1 MKPNL
6 PLSLFGFPPP
16 ELVKICPLLCLRING
31 GVSERAEDVRSD
43 VREIK

>member
-16 ELVKICPLLCLRING
+16 DSVKICPLLCLRIDG
-31 GVSERAEDVRSD
+31 GVSERPEDVRSG
-43 VREIK
+43 VREMK